1 LNKEHDA
8 FVFEFAARC
17 DDDHGRPKQRVEQDP
32 KHIFGT
38 LASSYT
44 REVDAY
50 TTVATV
56 VVEIMGSSIT
66 VLRALIDTNLE

>member
-1 LNKEHDA
+1 LHKEHDA
-8 FVFEFAARC
+8 FVFESDARC

-32 KHIFGT
+32 KHIFGMM
-38 LASSYT
+38 ASSCT

-50 TTVATV
+50 TTVAAV
-56 VVEIMGSSIT
+56 VGAIVGSSRT